1 MISERCLDRY
11 NKLVNNEYGVAGWNG
26 YYDEFGKLV
35 ILGMYDQDRKSVDP
49 DSWDPLSMERF
60 QGQIRSIRTDE
71 TDKTDPLSDDLLD
84 DLLLEPLDEPLDEM
98 LDEPLAKPTSEE
110 AA

>member
-1 MISERCLDRY
+1 M
-11 NKLVNNEYGVAGWNG
+11 AGWNG

-84 DLLLEPLDEPLDEM
+84 EPLDEM
-98 LDEPLAKPTSEE
+98 LDEPLAKPASEE